1 MKFESDWS
9 QVTGWLNNF
18 DDRKRARTIALFAIG
33 DELKSEVKKE
43 TRKISVTNQLF
54 NSIISAVL
62 RNEMT
67 IYSAKYGEIA
77 LETGRKPGKMPPVDA
92 LKRWARFRFGNEDLA
107 FPIAKKIAGRRKKK
121 GGGTQKYINKGP
133 KQLSEVE
140 KKIDKIIQPAVVKL
154 LEAYTE

>member
-62 RNEMT
+62 RNEVT

-92 LKRWARFRFGNEDLA
+92 LKRWARFRLGNEDLA
-107 FPIAKKIAGRRKKK
+107 FPVAKKIASR
-121 GGGTQKYINKGP
+121 GTQKYINNGP
-133 KQLSEVE
+133 KQLSEIE
-140 KKIDKIIQPAVVKL
+140 KKIDKIIQPAIVKL